1 MADDSEGPP
10 VEDSM
15 EQILNGAGIT
25 SRHAAAP
32 LVTTD
37 KELAIALRALR

>member
-1 MADDSEGPP
+1 
-10 VEDSM
+10 M
-15 EQILNGAGIT
+15 EQILTGAAIT